1 MLAIFLLLFMVQWFL
16 FCALPNLKT
25 PIWVCYKYCH
35 FISGVFNV
43 IKLRSIPVMSLSTLL
58 SCYQNHFPYLCCS
71 APLLGSTGCQFGKLN
86 IPKAIF
92 ITLGLHISIIIFPFF
107 DANSSSTLQCCK
119 LLQWA
124 HHWWTRKQSITCI
137 VLQAWTWNKCT
148 LAIYYQID
156 YKRRHVLGHWSKC
169 ASVI

>member
-1 MLAIFLLLFMVQWFL
+1 MFLKKTLKSNMHNACHLSLAVHGAVVSFLCLTKPQNSHLSLLQV
-16 FCALPNLKT
+16 LP
-25 PIWVCYKYCH
+25 

-43 IKLRSIPVMSLSTLL
+43 IKVRSIPVMSLSTLL

-124 HHWWTRKQSITCI
+124 HHW
-137 VLQAWTWNKCT
+137 
-148 LAIYYQID
+148 
-156 YKRRHVLGHWSKC
+156 
-169 ASVI
+169 